1 MAVITIAICDEV
13 RKDAQKLFGQLSDL
27 VPDADIIMYR
37 SRESFLQ
44 SFENSHKQCDL
55 LFMGLDGEKGESL
68 ETVRGI
74 RLRGNYMPVVLLAEN
89 DHFYKEA
96 FEVFSFNYLIKPVE
110 TGELEHV
117 LKPVLETCERKGGKA
132 LQFHYRTQVYT
143 LQHSHLAYISSN
155 LHNVS
160 FHMIDGSIISCRAR
174 LADFSGQ
181 LNDSTFL
188 RCHQSFCVNLEKV
201 TSLQKN
207 SFIIGKAEIPISRSY
222 LKESREKYK
231 DYLAQQKVCS

>member
-117 LKPVLETCERKGGKA
+117 LKPVLET
-132 LQFHYRTQVYT
+132 
-143 LQHSHLAYISSN
+143 
-155 LHNVS
+155 
-160 FHMIDGSIISCRAR
+160 
-174 LADFSGQ
+174 
-181 LNDSTFL
+181 
-188 RCHQSFCVNLEKV
+188 
-201 TSLQKN
+201 
-207 SFIIGKAEIPISRSY
+207 
-222 LKESREKYK
+222 
-231 DYLAQQKVCS
+231 

>member
-74 RLRGNYMPVVLLAEN
+74 RLRGNYMPVVLLA
-89 DHFYKEA
+89 
-96 FEVFSFNYLIKPVE
+96 I
-110 TGELEHV
+110 
-117 LKPVLETCERKGGKA
+117 
-132 LQFHYRTQVYT
+132 
-143 LQHSHLAYISSN
+143 
-155 LHNVS
+155 
-160 FHMIDGSIISCRAR
+160 
-174 LADFSGQ
+174 
-181 LNDSTFL
+181 
-188 RCHQSFCVNLEKV
+188 
-201 TSLQKN
+201 
-207 SFIIGKAEIPISRSY
+207 
-222 LKESREKYK
+222 
-231 DYLAQQKVCS
+231 